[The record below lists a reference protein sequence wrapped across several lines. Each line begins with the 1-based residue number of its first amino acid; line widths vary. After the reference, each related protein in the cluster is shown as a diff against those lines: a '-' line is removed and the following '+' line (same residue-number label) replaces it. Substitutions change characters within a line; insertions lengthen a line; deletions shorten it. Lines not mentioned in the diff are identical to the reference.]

1 MATDK
6 VVGGVLGAAGG
17 VMGKAVAP
25 IAKTLA
31 ASVSNSVRTATA
43 KAGGAVASAARQAGD
58 GVKTVAKRAT
68 STARSTGSKAASSA
82 DDALEGGACGLMSFA
97 ADTRVLLAD
106 GTTKPIAEI
115 EVGDEVLAA
124 DPVDGTQAAKPVE
137 AVHVHDDAL
146 VDLIVDGAVLRTT
159 EDHPFWSVTDQQF
172 ERADHLTPGE
182 EVLTAT
188 GTTATIDG
196 LDVANSRYAPAHN
209 LTITELHTYYVLAGN
224 TATLVHNCGEATNT
238 AADVA
243 RPLSQVE
250 ARTLTDALR
259 PDKLS
264 HVFDPKHNFGPL
276 VETHGSEAGAMEQIV
291 RSLDGAGLP
300 SSGIFGVTTQVG
312 GQSVVVRGAVVDGV
326 ARIGT
331 AFTP

>member
-1 MATDK
+1 M
-6 VVGGVLGAAGG
+6 VGGVLGAAGG
-17 VMGKAVAP
+17 VIGKAVAP

-58 GVKTVAKRAT
+58 AVKTVAKRAA
-68 STARSTGSKAASSA
+68 STARSAGSKAASSA

-106 GTTKPIAEI
+106 GTTKQIAEI

-124 DPVDGTQAAKPVE
+124 DPVDGTQAGKPVE

-146 VDLIVDGAVLRTT
+146 VDLIVDGAVVRTT

-196 LDVANSRYAPAHN
+196 LDVANSRYAAAHN
-209 LTITELHTYYVLAGN
+209 LTISDLHTYYVLAGN
-224 TATLVHNCGEATNT
+224 TATLVHNCGEAAKYGDDAIEGIGDARNYVSLTKGGSIRNVGTNT
-238 AADVA
+238 SHTEFA
-243 RPLSQVE
+243 E
-250 ARTLTDALR
+250 TLTSGGWMSR
-259 PDKLS
+259 TSK
-264 HVFDPKHNFGPL
+264 
-276 VETHGSEAGAMEQIV
+276 
-291 RSLDGAGLP
+291 DGAVQIFQRDGAKYVLRSKN
-300 SSGIFGVTTQVG
+300 SSGHAGWT
-312 GQSVVVRGAVVDGV
+312 VD
-326 ARIGT
+326 
-331 AFTP
+331 FTPAGSTRHTLEIRLGYVP